1 MIFRGLFF
9 EHNADIGQKDHL
21 WMDKPQGG
29 LMYLPRTYE
38 DFIKKFP
45 KVFEDYQQLG
55 KSCREEGPLDEK
67 CQDLVKLGIAIGANS
82 RGAVMSS
89 IRKAL
94 ASGATPEEVIHAVLL
109 SLTTTGFPNMIAA
122 MGWANEVLE
131 KHQT

>member
-1 MIFRGLFF
+1 
-9 EHNADIGQKDHL
+9 
-21 WMDKPQGG
+21 
-29 LMYLPRTYE
+29 MYLPKTYE
-38 DFIKKFP
+38 DFIKKYP
-45 KVFEDYQQLG
+45 NVLKYYQHLG

-89 IRKAL
+89 VRKAL
-94 ASGATPEEVIHAVLL
+94 AAGATSEEILHAVLL

-122 MGWANEVLE
+122 MGWANEVLD